1 MRGDSI
7 GGESSEHS
15 IPSDIVGAL
24 RGVPVRW
31 SEPMSALPSPSSGQP
46 VSNEAVADPSMEE
59 ILASIRR
66 IIADDHGTPIT
77 PRPSR
82 VAAPTPIAM
91 AAPAARP
98 DFPRPRP
105 GPETIAIQPRPH
117 DLQPSSE
124 PEAIL
129 EAIPLRETIQPTESP
144 IIDRVA
150 QLEAAPARVRSM
162 LRNPVP
168 ETAQPQAEQ
177 PVEQSAVAAPIA
189 ETPAPME
196 QAAPRGDSLLSPLA
210 RASVTSAFEALTVSM
225 AVQNS
230 SLVEDAVR
238 DMLQPM
244 LKQWLDDNLPTI
256 VERLVRA
263 EIERVARG
271 GRS

>member
-1 MRGDSI
+1 
-7 GGESSEHS
+7 
-15 IPSDIVGAL
+15 
-24 RGVPVRW
+24 
-31 SEPMSALPSPSSGQP
+31 
-46 VSNEAVADPSMEE
+46 MEE

-66 IIADDHGTPIT
+66 IIADDHGTPIN

-82 VAAPTPIAM
+82 VASQ
-91 AAPAARP
+91 APAEVTAPATPRA
-98 DFPRPRP
+98 DLPRPRP
-105 GPETIAIQPRPH
+105 APEPVAIQP
-117 DLQPSSE
+117 QPRSQSFADTGPTWE
-124 PEAIL
+124 SAPV
-129 EAIPLRETIQPTESP
+129 RETVQATESP

-150 QLEAAPARVRSM
+150 RLDIAPIRARPT
-162 LRNPVP
+162 LRPTLP

-177 PVEQSAVAAPIA
+177 PVVTAPAAEAP
-189 ETPAPME
+189 TPTE
-196 QAAPRGDSLLSPLA
+196 QAASRIDSLLSPLA

-238 DMLQPM
+238 DMLRPM